1 MGQVSTLDVGEVE
14 KEQAPATG
22 LPTLWPSL
30 TRLERE
36 MERMVEAFWGR
47 PLPFRRD
54 VDRVFGLLGGREI
67 PVDMYEEKDDVV
79 VKAELPGID
88 KETIEVTLSERRLTI
103 AAERKREAEAGERG
117 RYVAERA
124 YGRLIRSLELPSDI
138 QGDRVK
144 ASFTNGVLEIRLP
157 KTEAA
162 KRREVKVTIE

>member
-36 MERMVEAFWGR
+36 MERMMEAFWGR

-54 VDRVFGLLGGREI
+54 VDRVLGVLGGRDI
-67 PVDMYEEKDDVV
+67 PLDMYEEKDDVV

-103 AAERKREAEAGERG
+103 AAERKRESEAGERG

-124 YGRLIRSLELPSDI
+124 YGREIRALELPSYI

>member
-36 MERMVEAFWGR
+36 MERMMEAFWGR

-67 PVDMYEEKDDVV
+67 PIDLYEEKDDVV

-88 KETIEVTLSERRLTI
+88 KGAIEVTLSERRLTI
-103 AAERKREAEAGERG
+103 AAERKREAEFGERG

-124 YGRLIRSLELPSDI
+124 YGRLIRSLELPSDV

-144 ASFTNGVLEIRLP
+144 ASLENGVLEIRLP

-162 KRREVKVTIE
+162 KRREVKVRIE

>member
-54 VDRVFGLLGGREI
+54 VDRVFGLLGGRF
-67 PVDMYEEKDDVV
+67 PS
-79 VKAELPGID
+79 
-88 KETIEVTLSERRLTI
+88 TCTRRRT
-103 AAERKREAEAGERG
+103 
-117 RYVAERA
+117 
-124 YGRLIRSLELPSDI
+124 
-138 QGDRVK
+138 
-144 ASFTNGVLEIRLP
+144 TWW
-157 KTEAA
+157 
-162 KRREVKVTIE
+162 

>member
-88 KETIEVTLSERRLTI
+88 KETIDVTLSERRLTI
-103 AAERKREAEAGERG
+103 AAERKREAEVGERG
-117 RYVAERA
+117 CCVAERA